1 MEPDHALC
9 GNVGLSN
16 AAGAERSCDS
26 TCRHAGFR
34 LSQAN
39 GVDPGELRTVP
50 QRVHSATPP
59 RPRRTW
65 PLAFGGY
72 QPSQT
77 LQTLE
82 HPCDRSSAQQF
93 ECGLAKKSSLR
104 RMESR
109 GRGPPS
115 NKEKFQTRVTE
126 HHLNSQQ
133 QLGLNPTR
141 TQEEHRRGK

>member
-1 MEPDHALC
+1 MTHSCPTRRLSDLIPDTIYLICLRSEPDPAFL
-9 GNVGLSN
+9 GKVGLINS
-16 AAGAERSCDS
+16 AGAERSCDS

-93 ECGLAKKSSLR
+93 ECGLAKQSSLR
-104 RMESR
+104 RRERS
-109 GRGPPS
+109 
-115 NKEKFQTRVTE
+115 
-126 HHLNSQQ
+126 
-133 QLGLNPTR
+133 
-141 TQEEHRRGK
+141 EEHTSELQSLMRK